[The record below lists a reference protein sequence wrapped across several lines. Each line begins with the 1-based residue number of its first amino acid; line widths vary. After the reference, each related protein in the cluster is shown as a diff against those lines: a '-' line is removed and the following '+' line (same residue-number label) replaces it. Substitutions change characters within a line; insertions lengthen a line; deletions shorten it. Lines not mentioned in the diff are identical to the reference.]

1 MKVFNLGIFFNKFII
16 IIDFVKLNLLIYS
29 DIKVAQGLKMIF
41 DKKLFLQIL
50 CLSLMSNVIVG
61 FTALED
67 NKHGLSAPDRRLVES
82 FEQGEYYK
90 LREAT
95 NHPAGNIDL
104 HNGWLLRAGVEGG
117 DYHMI
122 KTILDKEASVGNDN
136 GYAFK
141 LAALANREDIVDLML
156 RYGVSKELLEQT
168 RDLADEAG

>member
-1 MKVFNLGIFFNKFII
+1 MVFDN
-16 IIDFVKLNLLIYS
+16 
-29 DIKVAQGLKMIF
+29 
-41 DKKLFLQIL
+41 KLFLIL
-50 CLSLMSNVIVG
+50 YISLLSNAIVG

-67 NKHGLSAPDRRLVES
+67 NKHGLSAHDRRLVEA

-90 LREAT
+90 LRQAT
-95 NHPAGNIDL
+95 DHPAGNINL

-122 KTILDKEASVGNDN
+122 KTLLDKEAIVGTDN
-136 GYAFK
+136 GFAFK

-168 RDLADEAG
+168 RDLADEAGHDDVAIMLEEHLANL

>member
-1 MKVFNLGIFFNKFII
+1 MVCDSKFF
-16 IIDFVKLNLLIYS
+16 LLALYI
-29 DIKVAQGLKMIF
+29 
-41 DKKLFLQIL
+41 
-50 CLSLMSNVIVG
+50 SLLSNVLVG
-61 FTALED
+61 FTALDD
-67 NKHGLSAPDRRLVES
+67 NKHGLSVPDRGLVES

-90 LREAT
+90 LRQAT

-156 RYGVSKELLEQT
+156 SYGVSKELLEQT
-168 RDLADEAG
+168 RDLADEAGHDDVAIILEEHLATLKS